1 MGGLVELHVRDQRL
15 ERSVERADDA
25 VQQHAGSLDS
35 GRTIRPAC
43 SSGRNRLN
51 RSIQDAS
58 DSRSADEAS
67 VRSHSMPKAPNSAV
81 AARKSRD
88 SVRCVVWEVGAE
100 TCAPA
105 YSGATSWVVQR
116 WIC

>member
-1 MGGLVELHVRDQRL
+1 
-15 ERSVERADDA
+15 
-25 VQQHAGSLDS
+25 
-35 GRTIRPAC
+35 
-43 SSGRNRLN
+43 
-51 RSIQDAS
+51 
-58 DSRSADEAS
+58 
-67 VRSHSMPKAPNSAV
+67 MPKAPNSAV

-116 WIC
+116 WICWRATASVMSEVHTRCTRSSTPRSIRPPPEAHDSHATSG